1 MRTCGESSGTLIE
14 EKVYYAVMLTGVS
27 SVAVLVKDA
36 NRSAK
41 WYSEKLGFETNI
53 QGHWVTVR
61 PKGSKMAI
69 HLCEKCEEWGD
80 DRPGGNT
87 GIGFR
92 SDDKKKTYEELKAR
106 RVEFEKELTT
116 EWFGTYAIF
125 KDPDGNE
132 FWI

>member
-1 MRTCGESSGTLIE
+1 MITDVG
-14 EKVYYAVMLTGVS
+14 

-36 NRSAK
+36 KRAAE
-41 WYSEKLGFETNI
+41 WYSEKLGFRTRI
-53 QGHWVTVR
+53 QGHWVTVK
-61 PKGSKMAI
+61 PEDSEIAL

-80 DRPGGNT
+80 DTPGGQT
-87 GIGFR
+87 GISFIT
-92 SDDKKKTYEELKAR
+92 DNQEQTYKELKAKG
-106 RVEFEKELTT
+106 VEFSKELTT